1 MISKDIASASESSSN
16 DSNSSSSDLDEDG
29 KDKCPNNVSHLMEMH
44 LF

>member
-1 MISKDIASASESSSN
+1 MISKDIASALESSSN

-29 KDKCPNNVSHLMEMH
+29 KDNCPNNVSHLMGMH